1 MKRILLLTFLA
12 CSLCSAQS
20 TRTSLA
26 PALTLPDR
34 LPDGL
39 PVRLQGAAQEAL
51 YSPSMSSGYL
61 YQDSQAGEKK
71 NVALAAFYSFLLPGM
86 GELYAGDYSS
96 GKYFTIAEGLLWIT
110 LGAVEIQAN
119 SMQADARAFAVQNAG
134 VSPDGKDD
142 EYFVDIGDF
151 NNVYSYNTAVSRV
164 RQFHKMYNPQSSYAW
179 QWNVDANR
187 TVYRDMR
194 VASDEMYN
202 NEKFVVGVIV
212 LNHLVSAVN
221 AIRVTLAHN
230 KEVATSE
237 TIDIHASLLGTINRP
252 DGIMLSFNKRF

>member
-1 MKRILLLTFLA
+1 MKRILLLTLLE
-12 CSLCSAQS
+12 CSLCAAQ
-20 TRTSLA
+20 TPRASLV

-34 LPDGL
+34 LPDA
-39 PVRLQGAAQEAL
+39 PREAL
-51 YSPSMSSGYL
+51 YAGARSGEFL

-71 NVALAAFYSFLLPGM
+71 SVALAACYSFLLPGM
-86 GELYAGDYSS
+86 GELYAGDYGS

-110 LGAVEIQAN
+110 LGVVEIQAN
-119 SMQADARAFAVQNAG
+119 SMQTDARSFAVQNAG
-134 VSPDGKDD
+134 VVPDGKSDD
-142 EYFVDIGDF
+142 YFVDIGDF
-151 NNVYSYNTAVSRV
+151 NNVYSYNTAVLRA
-164 RQFHKMYNPQSSYAW
+164 RQYFETYNPRSSYAW

-212 LNHLVSAVN
+212 LNHLLSAVN

-230 KEVATSE
+230 KAVATSE
-237 TIDIHASLLGTINRP
+237 SIDIHASLLGSVSRP